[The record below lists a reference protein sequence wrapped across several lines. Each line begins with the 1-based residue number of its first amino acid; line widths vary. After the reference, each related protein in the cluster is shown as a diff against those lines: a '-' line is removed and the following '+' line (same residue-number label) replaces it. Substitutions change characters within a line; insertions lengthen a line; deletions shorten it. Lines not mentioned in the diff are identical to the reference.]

1 MCAGS
6 GQPSKATPK
15 VQTIVD
21 EEIHKDD
28 KVTALQPH
36 KTLTDKGMRFF
47 RKVMSESIYKSL

>member
-21 EEIHKDD
+21 EERHKDD
-28 KVTALQPH
+28 KVTAVQPH
-36 KTLTDKGMRFF
+36 KTLTDKGMCFF
-47 RKVMSESIYKSL
+47 KKVISECI